1 MVVIVKVTIVV
12 VAMVVVVMVMVMILI
27 VIFMMGRTA
36 VNSDED
42 INDVGH
48 DCNNTYDSV

>member
-48 DCNNTYDSV
+48 DGNNTYDSV

>member
-27 VIFMMGRTA
+27 FMMGRTA

-42 INDVGH
+42 INNVGH